1 MCVYTHTH
9 VLIFM
14 TLKINLY
21 NKYNSIFL
29 KQIFEGGRGRG
40 FKRIKKIKMDKDW
53 STTVECRFQVILST
67 G

>member
-40 FKRIKKIKMDKDW
+40 FKRIKKIKMDKD
-53 STTVECRFQVILST
+53 
-67 G
+67 